1 MNKVLKLLILSD
13 VFIYSGLG
21 LVAPLLAVF
30 INDNLI
36 GGTLFT
42 IGIASAIFLVVHA
55 VLQIVFADKFNQK
68 DRRWM
73 LLFGTLLIALVP
85 LGYFF
90 SKNIWHLFIVQFIYG
105 VGASFAYPAWYSLFT
120 ANLEKKQEGFQ
131 WSINNSSISIGTALT
146 AAIGGWLVTLIGF
159 QYSFII
165 AGLIT
170 FVGFLIL
177 IKLNKNDFKK

>member
-30 INDNLI
+30 IKDNLI
-36 GGTLFT
+36 GGTLFAV
-42 IGIASAIFLVVHA
+42 GISSAIFLIVHA
-55 VLQIVFADKFNQK
+55 ILQIVFADRFNQK

-73 LLFGTLLIALVP
+73 LLFGTLLISLVP
-85 LGYFF
+85 LGYFL

-105 VGASFAYPAWYSLFT
+105 IGASFAYPAWYSLFS
-120 ANLEKKQEGFQ
+120 ANLDKKQEGFQ
-131 WSINNSSISIGTALT
+131 WSINNSCISIGTALT
-146 AAIGGWLVTLIGF
+146 AAIGGWLVSSIGF
-159 QYSFII
+159 NFSFII

-170 FVGFLIL
+170 LVGFLIL